1 MQKQQSFDVTKFPN
15 SSAVM
20 KMLQAA
26 HGEDVAL
33 VNIDW
38 STATATF
45 DVAEKKA
52 AEKKAAEKK

>member
-1 MQKQQSFDVTKFPN
+1 MQKQQSFDVKECPN
-15 SSAVM
+15 SSAVL
-20 KMLQAA
+20 KMLQE
-26 HGEDVAL
+26 GNTGKEVSL

-52 AEKKAAEKK
+52 AEKK